1 MSATLFLN
9 LSHSLRVDHECNR
22 IAPIFDRNG
31 KLRFKGIANVVGLDE

>member
-9 LSHSLRVDHECNR
+9 LSYSLRADNECNR
-22 IAPIFDRNG
+22 ITPIFDENR